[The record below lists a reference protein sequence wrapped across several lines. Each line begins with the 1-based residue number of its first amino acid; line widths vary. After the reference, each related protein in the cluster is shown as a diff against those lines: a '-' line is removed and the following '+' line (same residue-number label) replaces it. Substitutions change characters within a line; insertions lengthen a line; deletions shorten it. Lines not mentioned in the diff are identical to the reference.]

1 MSNNIDIFLKTIMLG
16 GSSMKKALHYS
27 FQGLDIHAE
36 KNYSNILEINLKRK
50 DGPLF
55 LWITLPYPSNL

>member
-1 MSNNIDIFLKTIMLG
+1 MLG